1 MLLKS
6 DEEILTERLRNW
18 GRWAADNNHLTSSTL
33 LWRMMKLYGEKE
45 EGKREYPD
53 EEKVPPHP
61 IDIFDAVIV
70 NRAWQC
76 LPESPLRYK
85 TAKWVLVAHY
95 CYPHMPQ
102 AVALRRLRLNQKTYD
117 QLLTMAK
124 YLIFNLIEKD
134 AAKRFATREA

>member
-1 MLLKS
+1 MLSKS

-53 EEKVPPHP
+53 EEKEPPHP

-70 NRAWQC
+70 NRAWQY

>member
-1 MLLKS
+1 MLTRA
-6 DEEILTERLRNW
+6 EEEDLDDRLRNW
-18 GRWAADNNHLTSSTL
+18 GRWAADHGSVGSTL
-33 LWRMMKLYGEKE
+33 LWRMMQLYGEKE
-45 EGKREYPD
+45 VVRGGP
-53 EEKVPPHP
+53 EEQKELPPP
-61 IDIFDAVIV
+61 IDTIDAVIV

-85 TAKWVLVAHY
+85 TAKWVLAAHY

-102 AVALRRLRLNQKTYD
+102 AVALRHLRVNQKTYD

-124 YLIFNLIEKD
+124 YIIFNLIEKD

>member
-1 MLLKS
+1 MLSKS
-6 DEEILTERLRNW
+6 DEEILTDRLRNW
-18 GRWAADNNHLTSSTL
+18 GRWAADNRHLTSSTL

-45 EGKREYPD
+45 EGVRQYVE
-53 EEKVPPHP
+53 EEKELPPP
-61 IDIFDAVIV
+61 IDIYDAVIV

-95 CYPHMPQ
+95 CYPHMLQ
-102 AVALRRLRLNQKTYD
+102 SVALRQLRVNQKTYD

-124 YLIFNLIEKD
+124 YMIFNLIEKD

>member
-1 MLLKS
+1 MLSKS
-6 DEEILTERLRNW
+6 DEEILTDRLRNW
-18 GRWAADNNHLTSSTL
+18 GRWAADNRHMTSSTL
-33 LWRMMKLYGEKE
+33 LWRMMQLYGEKE
-45 EGKREYPD
+45 VVRGVS
-53 EEKVPPHP
+53 EEQKEMPPP
-61 IDIFDAVIV
+61 IDTIDAVIV

-102 AVALRRLRLNQKTYD
+102 SVALRQLRVNQKTYD

-124 YLIFNLIEKD
+124 YMIFNLIEKD

>member
-1 MLLKS
+1 MLSKS

-33 LWRMMKLYGEKE
+33 LWRMMKLYEEKE
-45 EGKREYPD
+45 
-53 EEKVPPHP
+53 PPHP

-117 QLLTMAK
+117 QLLTMAR